1 MHVRTINMPTCHFAQ
16 WSVRNSMSELLS
28 CGRKEKK
35 EKTLNI
41 GNVLIL
47 QSCRCGWFDSIK
59 KKTSS
64 DGNVGFMWVGG
75 FVHMLRMWGNTLV
88 SDSVRSAENYL
99 QICLIRTILSGSAT
113 AWTWEDSQGQI
124 FNFWVRIFRKN
135 RNSSWLRRRQKLL
148 GILRTRMNYLLS
160 Y

>member
-28 CGRKEKK
+28 CGRKKK
-35 EKTLNI
+35 
-41 GNVLIL
+41 NVEHRKCFNSPVMSLWLIRL
-47 QSCRCGWFDSIK
+47 YK